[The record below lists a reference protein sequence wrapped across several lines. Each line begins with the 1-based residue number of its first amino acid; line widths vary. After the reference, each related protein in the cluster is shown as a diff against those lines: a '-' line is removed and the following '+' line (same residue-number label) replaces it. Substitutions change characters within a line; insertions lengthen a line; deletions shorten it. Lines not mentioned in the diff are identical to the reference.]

1 MNNTIMSTEF
11 ISALEKEIERTAN
24 IIRNIKTVD
33 RKNFELDDYKRYAT
47 TLTQLLDNYSITE

>member
-1 MNNTIMSTEF
+1 MSTEF
-11 ISALEKEIERTAN
+11 ISTLEKEIERTAN

-33 RKNFELDDYKRYAT
+33 RKNFELEDYKRYAT